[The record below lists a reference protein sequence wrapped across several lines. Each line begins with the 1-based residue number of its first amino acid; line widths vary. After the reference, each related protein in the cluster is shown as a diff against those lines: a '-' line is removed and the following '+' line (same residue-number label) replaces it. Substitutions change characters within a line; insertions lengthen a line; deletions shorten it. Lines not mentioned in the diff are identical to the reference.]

1 MVHNFNDALRKQK
14 QLDLQEFRA
23 SLVYIES
30 SRLARARWQY
40 HVSNKKQANNNEIPH
55 RKQAGLPLASSL
67 TWTLHSSRN
76 LLKEAFQS

>member
-14 QLDLQEFRA
+14 QLDLQEFKA

-40 HVSNKKQANNNEIPH
+40 PVSNKKQANNNEIPH
-55 RKQAGLPLASSL
+55 RNKQDCHWLAL
-67 TWTLHSSRN
+67 
-76 LLKEAFQS
+76 